1 MLLDVEPASGSKFHD
16 AGQLSTGLGLYSAPL
31 VSIFNVDKILPVN
44 FQPGS
49 KSFVT
54 PAELGKQLTS
64 ERPEKV
70 RLSQYRIMEKKNVC
84 TFKLRLCFDTVN
96 VKNYSD
102 WANISQAKLTLV
114 TVIYL

>member
-1 MLLDVEPASGSKFHD
+1 MTPGSN
-16 AGQLSTGLGLYSAPL
+16 STRVKILRYTGRARKTAHVRKAREGAI
-31 VSIFNVDKILPVN
+31 VSISHY
-44 FQPGS
+44 G
-49 KSFVT
+49 
-54 PAELGKQLTS
+54 
-64 ERPEKV
+64 
-70 RLSQYRIMEKKNVC
+70 KKNVC